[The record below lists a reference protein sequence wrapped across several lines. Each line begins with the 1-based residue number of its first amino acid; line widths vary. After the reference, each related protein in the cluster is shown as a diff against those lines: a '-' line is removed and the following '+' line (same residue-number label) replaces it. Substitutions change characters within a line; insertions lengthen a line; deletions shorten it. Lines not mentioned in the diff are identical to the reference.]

1 MAKLTHAASIE
12 KILEC
17 AYLRPK
23 KPVFAPGAKKG
34 AFIDSA
40 PIVRLR
46 ARKRPKRADLRT
58 SARTGAKVPHARIW
72 PRTKR
77 LPRTGPKVPHG
88 GPAKGAPGPPDKS
101 RPGCEMDPGKN
112 PPGGIGR
119 KRSQDRR
126 RQDRPRTTK
135 QSKKVIIISCTF
147 VRI

>member
-1 MAKLTHAASIE
+1 MVRKTAFCVRRRPILGAKNFGFMVKYFLGAKLTHAASIE

-77 LPRTGPKVPHG
+77 LPRTGPKV
-88 GPAKGAPGPPDKS
+88 APGPP
-101 RPGCEMDPGKN
+101 
-112 PPGGIGR
+112 
-119 KRSQDRR
+119 
-126 RQDRPRTTK
+126 
-135 QSKKVIIISCTF
+135 
-147 VRI
+147 